1 MTWLQ
6 TIAYAGTFV
15 FALTGA
21 LKARVH
27 RMDIFGG
34 GVLAFVTAYGGGT
47 VRDLIIGAQ
56 PVGWL
61 NDYSGLGL
69 VVLAV
74 IAVFLLSDKLA
85 RLPVTIFLTDAIGLG
100 LFTVLGIQ
108 KSINLGVNS
117 GFAVVMGV
125 VSATFGGLLAD
136 ILSNTVPDLL
146 KKGELYATACL
157 AGGITQIAL
166 TRAGVAENTTL
177 GICIFLVV
185 SIRILSKWKRI
196 YLPEL

>member
-6 TIAYAGTFV
+6 IIAYAGTFV

-21 LKARVH
+21 LKARVY

-34 GVLAFVTAYGGGT
+34 AVLAFVTAYGGGT
-47 VRDLIIGAQ
+47 VRDVIIGAR

-61 NDYSGLGL
+61 NDYFGLGL

-74 IAVFLLSDKLA
+74 VAVFLLSDKLA

-108 KSINLGVNS
+108 KSLNLDVNS

-146 KKGELYATACL
+146 KKGELYATASL
-157 AGGITQIAL
+157 AGGIMHIVL
-166 TRAGVAENTTL
+166 THYGAPEHLIFGV
-177 GICIFLVV
+177 CIVLVV
-185 SIRILSKWKRI
+185 SVRVLSKWKRI